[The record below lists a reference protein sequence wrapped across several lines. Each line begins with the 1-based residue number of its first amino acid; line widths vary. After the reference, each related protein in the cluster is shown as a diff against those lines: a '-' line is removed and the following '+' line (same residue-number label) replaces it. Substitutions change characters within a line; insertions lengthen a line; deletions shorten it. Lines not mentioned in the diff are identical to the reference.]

1 VVRGADGEYAVYDTK
16 LARSAR
22 ASAVL
27 QVAAYAEAF
36 RELGVPMS
44 RYGYLVLGSG
54 EVTRHS
60 VVDTA
65 PVYRRL
71 RARYETLIGS
81 RFREE
86 LAQWGAIERG
96 GSGLASCGRC
106 DECERHLADARDV
119 LLVMGCSTAH
129 RARLNA
135 AGIHTVEELAALA
148 PVDDSGV
155 VRLARADLE
164 RVGLELPVSATTK
177 LVAQAQLFLEGE
189 AHGADVYRVVD
200 TKPFGLLHPISPDD
214 IFFDFEGDPLYA
226 EAGSSDWGIEYLFGW
241 CTRYRSD
248 GEHLDFH
255 ALWAHDRREEKR
267 AFERFIDYLTERAA
281 LGTNMHVYHYAPYET
296 AALKRLA
303 LRHGT
308 REEELDQLLRRGLFV
323 DLYSVVRGALRTS
336 GRSLSI
342 KKLEPF
348 YIDALGEA
356 REGVTNAADSITEY
370 ATAMQLRASG
380 DLGGFARRLAE
391 IEDYNRYDCESTYH
405 LLNWIGDIAERHGVH
420 WRQAPHVESLV
431 EVEEAL
437 DSEET
442 EATRVGARLREH
454 VDRLTERWHHEIA
467 EAEAHGRPESPEPE
481 ARMIA
486 RMAWAAIDYNKREN
500 KQFWWA
506 HFARLSDPVED
517 WSGSDVFRPTRV
529 HVLEDWHVPPKART
543 QQRIVQMYGELEPGN
558 KLRSGTSAYAIY
570 DEPVPLPLSKS
581 ANGIR
586 GWGGASISD
595 VEEVPGEPGHALIT
609 LVEKTARTNETWS
622 SVPLGLG
629 PGAPISTKII
639 DERLLDFGREILA
652 ALDANPDEP
661 SFSDSAQVHLLCRE
675 GTAVRMPESEAREG
689 LERIDNILASLT
701 SIDSGVVA
709 VQGPPGA
716 GKTFVASHVI
726 TTLAKK
732 HGWNIGVVA
741 QSHAVVENVLSAVV
755 ARGMNPEA
763 IGKRPSS
770 THSKDSEWPYQPIDA
785 KNAAAFFAEAHTGTV
800 TGGTAWTY
808 SSPDFSPAEG
818 YDLIVIDEAGQYSMA
833 NSLAVTHAAQRVLL
847 LGDPQQLPQVS
858 QGVHPE
864 PVDESA
870 LAWLVGD
877 DPTIAEDRGFFL
889 DETWRMH
896 PNLTRAVSE
905 LSYEGKLHSVKVTE
919 QRHLEGSEPGLHTV
933 LVNHRGN
940 TVSAPEEAAEIIARM
955 RELVGK
961 EWRED
966 SATRPRPLEPS
977 DFIVVAPFNAQVQL
991 LRERLN
997 VEGFEDTSVGT
1008 VDKFQGRE
1016 APVAF
1021 VSLAVSDAESAPR
1034 GLEFVRNRN
1043 RLNVSISRGQHSAY
1057 LIHSAA
1063 LLDALETHP
1072 KGIEEHG
1079 AFIRLSEAGL

>member
-1 VVRGADGEYAVYDTK
+1 
-16 LARSAR
+16 
-22 ASAVL
+22 
-27 QVAAYAEAF
+27 
-36 RELGVPMS
+36 
-44 RYGYLVLGSG
+44 
-54 EVTRHS
+54 
-60 VVDTA
+60 
-65 PVYRRL
+65 
-71 RARYETLIGS
+71 
-81 RFREE
+81 
-86 LAQWGAIERG
+86 
-96 GSGLASCGRC
+96 
-106 DECERHLADARDV
+106 
-119 LLVMGCSTAH
+119 
-129 RARLNA
+129 
-135 AGIHTVEELAALA
+135 
-148 PVDDSGV
+148 
-155 VRLARADLE
+155 
-164 RVGLELPVSATTK
+164 
-177 LVAQAQLFLEGE
+177 
-189 AHGADVYRVVD
+189 
-200 TKPFGLLHPISPDD
+200 
-214 IFFDFEGDPLYA
+214 
-226 EAGSSDWGIEYLFGW
+226 
-241 CTRYRSD
+241 
-248 GEHLDFH
+248 
-255 ALWAHDRREEKR
+255 
-267 AFERFIDYLTERAA
+267 
-281 LGTNMHVYHYAPYET
+281 
-296 AALKRLA
+296 
-303 LRHGT
+303 
-308 REEELDQLLRRGLFV
+308 
-323 DLYSVVRGALRTS
+323 
-336 GRSLSI
+336 
-342 KKLEPF
+342 
-348 YIDALGEA
+348 
-356 REGVTNAADSITEY
+356 
-370 ATAMQLRASG
+370 
-380 DLGGFARRLAE
+380 
-391 IEDYNRYDCESTYH
+391 
-405 LLNWIGDIAERHGVH
+405 
-420 WRQAPHVESLV
+420 
-431 EVEEAL
+431 
-437 DSEET
+437 
-442 EATRVGARLREH
+442 
-454 VDRLTERWHHEIA
+454 
-467 EAEAHGRPESPEPE
+467 
-481 ARMIA
+481 
-486 RMAWAAIDYNKREN
+486 
-500 KQFWWA
+500 
-506 HFARLSDPVED
+506 
-517 WSGSDVFRPTRV
+517 
-529 HVLEDWHVPPKART
+529 
-543 QQRIVQMYGELEPGN
+543 MYGELEPGN

>member
-1 VVRGADGEYAVYDTK
+1 
-16 LARSAR
+16 
-22 ASAVL
+22 
-27 QVAAYAEAF
+27 
-36 RELGVPMS
+36 
-44 RYGYLVLGSG
+44 
-54 EVTRHS
+54 
-60 VVDTA
+60 
-65 PVYRRL
+65 
-71 RARYETLIGS
+71 
-81 RFREE
+81 
-86 LAQWGAIERG
+86 
-96 GSGLASCGRC
+96 
-106 DECERHLADARDV
+106 
-119 LLVMGCSTAH
+119 
-129 RARLNA
+129 
-135 AGIHTVEELAALA
+135 
-148 PVDDSGV
+148 
-155 VRLARADLE
+155 
-164 RVGLELPVSATTK
+164 
-177 LVAQAQLFLEGE
+177 
-189 AHGADVYRVVD
+189 
-200 TKPFGLLHPISPDD
+200 
-214 IFFDFEGDPLYA
+214 
-226 EAGSSDWGIEYLFGW
+226 
-241 CTRYRSD
+241 
-248 GEHLDFH
+248 
-255 ALWAHDRREEKR
+255 
-267 AFERFIDYLTERAA
+267 
-281 LGTNMHVYHYAPYET
+281 MHVYHYAPYET